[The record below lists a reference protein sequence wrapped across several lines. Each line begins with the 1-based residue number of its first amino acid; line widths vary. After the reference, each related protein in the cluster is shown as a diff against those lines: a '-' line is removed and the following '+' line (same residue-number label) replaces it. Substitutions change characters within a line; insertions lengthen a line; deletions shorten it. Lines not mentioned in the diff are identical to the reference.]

1 MIAVKSYIF
10 AVAVEQEEDGRW
22 SAWIDTLPGCAAWG
36 YTKDEA
42 LQAIH
47 DAAEAYIEDM
57 LDAGQVLPKEGVV
70 VVDAPV
76 VTITQEV

>member
-1 MIAVKSYIF
+1 MKSYVF
-10 AVAVEQEEDGRW
+10 SVELEQEEDGRW
-22 SAWIDTLPGCAAWG
+22 SAWIATLPGCAAWG

-57 LDAGQVLPKEGVV
+57 RDAGEELPKDGVV

-76 VTITQEV
+76 VTITEEV